1 MDRGRTLTKQQKVR
15 SWRPDWRYG
24 SNVQDAKLG
33 LFTCQTFSSIRAA
46 GLNVGPWQWMIKGQ
60 LEPNLSERLS
70 GIHVDKYGTI
80 NQQGLSYRD
89 TYLIS
94 FQNNRDLQILY
105 PYLIRSQQPHQ
116 FSNHT
121 RTFHSRSLAILV
133 IVMATQN
140 NTISSLDVLAASS
153 KVMLMCF
160 FL

>member
-1 MDRGRTLTKQQKVR
+1 
-15 SWRPDWRYG
+15 
-24 SNVQDAKLG
+24 
-33 LFTCQTFSSIRAA
+33 
-46 GLNVGPWQWMIKGQ
+46 MIKGQ

-94 FQNNRDLQILY
+94 LQNNRDLQILY

-121 RTFHSRSLAILV
+121 RTFHSRSLAIPV
-133 IVMATQN
+133 SVTATQN

-160 FL
+160 FYKLWQSFGSFPHPCKGGGHALKIMQEL